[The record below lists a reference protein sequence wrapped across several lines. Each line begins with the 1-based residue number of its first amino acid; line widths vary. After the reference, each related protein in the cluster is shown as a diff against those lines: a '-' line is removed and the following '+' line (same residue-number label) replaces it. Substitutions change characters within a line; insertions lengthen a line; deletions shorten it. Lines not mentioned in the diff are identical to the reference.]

1 MTGHET
7 QATGGRTRGV
17 AQVLAARPAIE
28 GAGVHLRRAF
38 GNATPKLD
46 PFLLLDDFRSEN
58 PAEFGA
64 GFPWHP
70 HRGIETVTYMLD
82 GRVEHGD
89 SIGNEGVIGPGD
101 VQWMSAGSGIIHQ
114 EMPKGIEGKMGGFQL
129 WINMPKARKMS
140 DPRYQEVKRGSIPE
154 AALAKG
160 ARARV
165 IAGTVGGVQGPIHDA
180 RVMPEYIDVQLD
192 PGARLEH
199 AVPEGHN
206 YFAYVVGGKAAFDRE
221 GQDFVD
227 SEHLVM
233 LADGD
238 RVAASAG
245 PSGARF
251 LLVGGK
257 PLREPVAWYGPMVM
271 NTREEIETAIH
282 EYQEGTFIKKG
293 KDRRHIT
300 RTP

>member
-1 MTGHET
+1 VASLSEP
-7 QATGGRTRGV
+7 RVRGV
-17 AQVLAARPAIE
+17 AQVAAARPAIE

-46 PFLLLDDFRSEN
+46 PFLLLDDFRSQN

-129 WINMPKARKMS
+129 WINMPRARKMS
-140 DPRYQEVKRGSIPE
+140 DPRYREVKRGAIPE
-154 AALAKG
+154 APSASG
-160 ARARV
+160 ARVKV
-165 IAGTVGGVQGPIHDA
+165 IAGRVGAVEGPIQDDT
-180 RVMPEYIDVQLD
+180 VLPEYLDVALD
-192 PGARLEH
+192 PGAAFEH

-206 YFAYVVGGKAAFDRE
+206 YFAYVLGGKAAFGRDR
-221 GQDFVD
+221 GDFVD

-233 LADGD
+233 LTDGA
-238 RVAASAG
+238 RVEARAG
-245 PSGARF
+245 PQGARF

-257 PLREPVAWYGPMVM
+257 PLREPVAWWGPIVM
-271 NTREEIETAIH
+271 NTREEIETAVE
-282 EYQEGTFIKKG
+282 EYQAGTFIKKG
-293 KDRRHIT
+293 KDRRTPT

>member
-1 MTGHET
+1 MTDSKDPE
-7 QATGGRTRGV
+7 RRSRGV
-17 AQVLAARPAIE
+17 SQVLASRPAIE

-58 PAEFGA
+58 PLEFGA

-129 WINMPKARKMS
+129 WINMPRARKMS
-140 DPRYQEVKRGSIPE
+140 DPRYQEVKSGAIPE
-154 AALAKG
+154 VEPSKG
-160 ARARV
+160 VHARV
-165 IAGTVGGVQGPIHDA
+165 IAGTVAGRAGPVQDEQ
-180 RVMPEYIDVQLD
+180 VLPEYLDVRLD
-192 PGARLEH
+192 AGASFDH

-206 YFAYVVGGKAAFDRE
+206 YFAYLVGGKAAFNRGGD
-221 GQDFVD
+221 DFVD

-233 LADGD
+233 LSDGT
-238 RVAASAG
+238 RVQAKAG
-245 PSGARF
+245 PAGARF
-251 LLVGGK
+251 LLIGGK
-257 PLREPVAWYGPMVM
+257 PLREPVAWWGPIVM
-271 NTREEIETAIH
+271 NTRDEIETAIH
-282 EYQEGTFIKKG
+282 EYQDGTFIKKG
-293 KDRRHIT
+293 KDRRHPT

>member
-1 MTGHET
+1 TVPMTET
-7 QATGGRTRGV
+7 REPRVRGV
-17 AQVLAARPAIE
+17 SQVLASRPAIE

-58 PAEFGA
+58 PLEFGA

-140 DPRYQEVKRGSIPE
+140 DPRYREVKR
-154 AALAKG
+154 AA
-160 ARARV
+160 
-165 IAGTVGGVQGPIHDA
+165 I
-180 RVMPEYIDVQLD
+180 
-192 PGARLEH
+192 
-199 AVPEGHN
+199 
-206 YFAYVVGGKAAFDRE
+206 
-221 GQDFVD
+221 
-227 SEHLVM
+227 
-233 LADGD
+233 
-238 RVAASAG
+238 
-245 PSGARF
+245 
-251 LLVGGK
+251 
-257 PLREPVAWYGPMVM
+257 
-271 NTREEIETAIH
+271 
-282 EYQEGTFIKKG
+282 
-293 KDRRHIT
+293 
-300 RTP
+300 

>member
-1 MTGHET
+1 
-7 QATGGRTRGV
+7 
-17 AQVLAARPAIE
+17 
-28 GAGVHLRRAF
+28 
-38 GNATPKLD
+38 
-46 PFLLLDDFRSEN
+46 
-58 PAEFGA
+58 
-64 GFPWHP
+64 
-70 HRGIETVTYMLD
+70 
-82 GRVEHGD
+82 
-89 SIGNEGVIGPGD
+89 
-101 VQWMSAGSGIIHQ
+101 
-114 EMPKGIEGKMGGFQL
+114 
-129 WINMPKARKMS
+129 MS